1 MNLLTDNVKKVY
13 QKYLVAAF
21 GSALIGCI
29 YGLVDTAVVGQYH
42 GPEGAATMAVVA
54 PIWNILYSLGLFSGI
69 GGAVLFS
76 RIFGQTQDKNKAN
89 EYFSV
94 SLLITIIFSI
104 IIWGV
109 LLIFEER
116 LLTLFGADEVLMGLA
131 KRYLVPIKMIVP
143 VFLMNKFLIAFL
155 TNDSNPVLATKAVL
169 LGGLFNVVGDYLFVF
184 VFDMGISG
192 AGLATAGGGI
202 LSLAILTT
210 HFFSKKNTLR
220 IVKISHLPRKVLAVL
235 NTGFSTF
242 FIDISMGIVTMLF
255 NRQIMIHLGTNA
267 LSIYGIIVNIGT
279 FVQCCG
285 YGIGQAAQP
294 LLSVNYGAKKIKR
307 TIATLKLSLSTVTI
321 ISVGWAF
328 VTLMFP
334 TAFVYLFMA
343 PTEAVLNIAQFII
356 RSYSLSFLLI
366 PFNIFA
372 TYYFQSTEKP
382 GISFAI
388 SVTRGLV
395 LSGGLIILLPT
406 LFNANTI
413 WFAMPITELLVAIPV
428 GIIIFKSFKQNY
440 SIEYNDV
447 ENN

>member
-42 GPEGAATMAVVA
+42 GPEGAATMAVIA

-76 RIFGQTQDKNKAN
+76 RVFGQTQNKNKAN
-89 EYFSV
+89 EYFSI
-94 SLLITIIFSI
+94 SLLLTIMFSI

-109 LLIFEER
+109 LLIFEEH
-116 LLTLFGADEVLMGLA
+116 LFTLFGADEALMILA

-169 LGGLFNVVGDYLFVF
+169 MGGLFNVVGDYLFVF

-192 AGLATAGGGI
+192 AGLATAGGAI
-202 LSLAILTT
+202 LTLAILTT

-220 IVKISHLPRKVLAVL
+220 IVKISHLPRKLLAVL

-321 ISVGWAF
+321 ISIGWAF

-343 PTEAVLNIAQFII
+343 PTEAVLNIAPFII
-356 RSYSLSFLLI
+356 RSYSLSFLLL

-428 GIIIFKSFKQNY
+428 GIIIFKSFKQND